1 MTDAP
6 AFPQVGDEAPDFT
19 LPNQH
24 GEQIALSSFRGHK
37 NVLLVFYPFAFSGI
51 CTSEM
56 RQIRDG
62 LEHFQG
68 EDMEVLTIS
77 CDSVY
82 SLRAFA
88 DLEGHFFPLL
98 SDFWPHGAVARAY
111 GVFNERT
118 GGAIRGTFLVEKQG
132 RIAWTLVNGPGEAR
146 DLAAYR
152 EGLAALR

>member
-6 AFPQVGDEAPDFT
+6 AFPQVGDEAPDFA

-24 GEQIALSSFRGHK
+24 GEQIALSSFRGRK

-82 SLRAFA
+82 SLRAVA

-118 GGAIRGTFLVEKQG
+118 GGAIRGTFLVDKHG